1 MDLGIDK
8 GNKTVSNAK
17 LNGKSNK
24 GYAGASVLN
33 FLIDV
38 LFPVKALISSL
49 VPLYNIFGPPGME
62 ASRDLNVAQPGIPIT
77 TRVAT
82 RTF

>member
-49 VPLYNIFGPPGME
+49 VSLYIFGPPGME

>member
-1 MDLGIDK
+1 MAQWLLNQVLVYMDLGIDK

-24 GYAGASVLN
+24 GYAGASGLN

-38 LFPVKALISSL
+38 LLSPIGRVKTPAFRRQL
-49 VPLYNIFGPPGME
+49 
-62 ASRDLNVAQPGIPIT
+62 
-77 TRVAT
+77 
-82 RTF
+82 

>member
-17 LNGKSNK
+17 LNGESNK

-49 VPLYNIFGPPGME
+49 VPLYIFRPPGME
-62 ASRDLNVAQPGIPIT
+62 ASRDLNVAQPGVPIT
-77 TRVAT
+77 TRAAT
-82 RTF
+82 RAF